1 MQLSTLTMEFQRKKS
16 KQDIEKLVA
25 KKFNGTD
32 AQTYMLNFNNDKEH
46 ATMWLEWIVMILI
59 KKYDALLKSVRED
72 IFISMR
78 ATPNLFGKTTENNG
92 FSKEEF
98 VEAFTL
104 FNKTVIQPVQKQL
117 ERMFKQIFGKPV
129 IKFESFNLEDEVE
142 QTTEEP
148 TEPTNRRNNRSKGG
162 NQWLKIYY

>member
-1 MQLSTLTMEFQRKKS
+1 
-16 KQDIEKLVA
+16 
-25 KKFNGTD
+25 
-32 AQTYMLNFNNDKEH
+32 MLNFNNDTEH
-46 ATMWLEWIVMILI
+46 ATSVVRLNADDFD

-142 QTTEEP
+142 QTVEETTEVKEVI
-148 TEPTNRRNNRSKGG
+148 NG
-162 NQWLKIYY
+162 